1 MGSIQHAT
9 RGCANEKNLLT
20 FAAAVPLA
28 AALGVVATPA
38 QAGPGIP
45 IAAVNGQVVPGQY
58 IVTLK
63 PGTAAA
69 MSGISPRHVY
79 GTALNGFAARLS
91 DAQLRTLQ
99 RDPNVVAIEPD
110 QVVHA
115 LTTQSPTPSWG
126 IDRIDQRNL
135 PLSNSYT
142 YTSNGQGV
150 TAYIIDTGIDP
161 SHPNFGS
168 RAAVAYDA
176 LGGNGIDCHGH
187 GTHVAGTIGS
197 AAYGVAKRVQLRG
210 VRVLDCNGSGSF
222 ADVLEGIDWVAAN
235 SPGPSVANM
244 SLGGGFSAAVNNA
257 TANLS
262 NSGVA
267 VAVAAGNS
275 GSDACTYSPA
285 STPQAITAAASD
297 SADRSASFTNHGSC
311 VDLYAPGVSITS
323 TYLNGGTAVLSGTSM
338 ASPHVAGVAAIYK
351 QVNGDQ
357 PSNTVQNWIKNR
369 ATAGVLTGVP
379 ANTPNLLLFK
389 RPAL

>member
-1 MGSIQHAT
+1 MRRT
-9 RGCANEKNLLT
+9 LL
-20 FAAAVPLA
+20 ACVAAVPLA
-28 AALGVVATPA
+28 VALSVVAIPA
-38 QAGPGIP
+38 QAGTYVPLT
-45 IAAVNGQVVPGQY
+45 AVTGQVVPGQY
-58 IVTLK
+58 IVTLMA
-63 PGTAAA
+63 GVSGVSAA
-69 MSGISPRHVY
+69 GITPRHVY
-79 GTALNGFAARLS
+79 GTALNGFAAQL
-91 DAQLRTLQ
+91 DAAQLRALQ
-99 RDPNVVAIEPD
+99 RDANVAAIEQD

-115 LTTQSPTPSWG
+115 TVTQSPTPSWG

-135 PLSNSYT
+135 PLSNSYR
-142 YTSNGQGV
+142 YNANGAGI

-161 SHPNFGS
+161 SHPNFGG

-197 AAYGVAKRVQLRG
+197 AAYGVAKGVALRG
-210 VRVLDCNGSGSF
+210 VRVLNCAGSGSF
-222 ADVLEGIDWVAAN
+222 ADVIEGIDWVAAN

-244 SLGGGFSAAVNNA
+244 SLGGGFSSAVNSA

-262 NSGVA
+262 NSGVS

-275 GSDACTYSPA
+275 AADACTFSPA
-285 STPQAITAAASD
+285 STPQAITAAASASND
-297 SADRSASFTNHGSC
+297 TSASFTNRGSC
-311 VDLYAPGVSITS
+311 VDLYGPGVSITS
-323 TYLNGGTAVLSGTSM
+323 TYLGGGTAVFSGTSM

-357 PSNTVQNWIKNR
+357 PSNKVQNWIRNR
-369 ATAGVLTGVP
+369 ATVGVLTGVP